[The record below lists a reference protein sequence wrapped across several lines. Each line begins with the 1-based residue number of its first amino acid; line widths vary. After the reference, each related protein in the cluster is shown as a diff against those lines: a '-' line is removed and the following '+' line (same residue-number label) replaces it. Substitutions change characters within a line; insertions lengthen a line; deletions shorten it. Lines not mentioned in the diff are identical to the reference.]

1 MHIAVKIGHLI
12 MDGITAVYRNGVKV
26 SDGDI
31 LSASVLEVKP
41 GDNVYWAFG
50 TYDQAAAYFAK
61 CK

>member
-1 MHIAVKIGHLI
+1 MVI
-12 MDGITAVYRNGVKV
+12 KV